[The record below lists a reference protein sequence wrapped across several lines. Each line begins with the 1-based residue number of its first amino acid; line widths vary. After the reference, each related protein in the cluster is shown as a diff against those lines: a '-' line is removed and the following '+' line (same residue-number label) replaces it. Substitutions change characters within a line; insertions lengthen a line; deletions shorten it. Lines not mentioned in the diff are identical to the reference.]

1 MGDSAAETQ
10 PLYAARK
17 KIFPKRAHGRFRTLK
32 WWIMGVTLAIYY
44 VTPFL
49 RWDRGP
55 FAPDQ
60 AVLIDLADRRFYFF
74 FVEIWPQELFII
86 AGLLIMAGVGLF
98 LITSVLGRAWCGYTC
113 PQTVWVDLFLMVE
126 RWVEGDRNA
135 RMRLDRASLGFDKLW
150 RRTTKHTIW
159 LLIGLATG
167 GAWVLYFADAPSL
180 INDLVHFDAAYQ
192 AYVAIGV
199 LTFTTYT
206 FGGHMREQVCIYM
219 CPWPRIQS
227 AMTDENS
234 LTVTYRDWRGEP
246 RGKMGKPFE
255 APPDDVMRPRV
266 LPDLAGGF
274 GAGAQTGGAVDTSR
288 RGDCVDCGLCAA
300 VCPMGID
307 IRDGQQLACISCA
320 LCIDACDGVM
330 AKVGRPQGLIAYDT
344 LNNDKARAT
353 GEGRVRTYPWIRVRT
368 FVYAVIWGAAGL
380 AILAYLGLRDR
391 LDVNVIHDRNPVAV
405 TLSDGRIRNSFTVKI
420 LNMMP
425 EPRSFA
431 LSVQG
436 LDPASEVWLGRESGI
451 VRRPG
456 EVFPVDIGPDRLEQ
470 LRLFITVDPATLSGT
485 ATPFEIRV
493 SDVDGSESDVYDALF
508 ESGRN

>member
-1 MGDSAAETQ
+1 MAGSATETKG
-10 PLYAARK
+10 LYAPRK

-60 AVLIDLADRRFYFF
+60 AVLIDLTGRKFYFF
-74 FVEIWPQELFII
+74 FVEIWPQELFIV
-86 AGLLIMAGVGLF
+86 AGLLIMAGIGLF
-98 LITSVLGRAWCGYTC
+98 LITSVLGRAWCGYAC

-135 RMRLDRASLGFDKLW
+135 RIRLDRGPLGFDKLW
-150 RRTTKHTIW
+150 RRTAKHALW
-159 LLIGLATG
+159 LLIAAATG
-167 GAWVLYFADAPSL
+167 GAWILYFADAPGL
-180 INDLVHFDAAYQ
+180 IGDFVRFDAAYQ
-192 AYVAIGV
+192 AFIAVGI
-199 LTFTTYT
+199 LTFTTYV

-219 CPWPRIQS
+219 CPWPRIQA

-246 RGKMGKPFE
+246 RGKAGRPFE
-255 APPDDVMRPRV
+255 TPPAEVMRPRL
-266 LPDLAGGF
+266 LPGLGGF
-274 GAGAQTGGAVDTSR
+274 GAAAQTGDAVDAGR

-344 LNNDKARAT
+344 LINDTAKAT
-353 GEGRVRTYPWIRVRT
+353 GEGRVRTYPWIRIRT
-368 FVYAVIWGAAGL
+368 FVYALLWGAAGL

-391 LDVNVIHDRNPVAV
+391 LDVNVIHDRNPVSV
-405 TLSDGRIRNSFTVKI
+405 TLSDGRMRNGYTVKI
-420 LNMMP
+420 LNMLP
-425 EPRSFA
+425 EPRSFV
-431 LSVQG
+431 LSVTG
-436 LDPASEVWLGRESGI
+436 LAPESELWLGREAGI
-451 VRRPG
+451 VQHPG
-456 EVFPVDIGPDRLEQ
+456 EGFTVDVGPDRVEQ
-470 LRLFITVDPATLSGT
+470 LRLFVVVDPKSLSEDP
-485 ATPFEIRV
+485 APFQIRV
-493 SDVDGSESDVYDALF
+493 VAADGSEADVYDALF
-508 ESGRN
+508 ETGRR